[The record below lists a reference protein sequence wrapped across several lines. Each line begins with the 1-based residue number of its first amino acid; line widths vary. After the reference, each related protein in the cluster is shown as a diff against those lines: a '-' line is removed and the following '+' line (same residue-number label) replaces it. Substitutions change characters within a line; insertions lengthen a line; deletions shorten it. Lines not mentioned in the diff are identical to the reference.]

1 MSIVTTSLRCTV
13 PADFTALSLEAAKA
27 HLRVEH
33 DADDDLITALISAAQ
48 AHAEHETGRV
58 LCEATWEWCLQG
70 PLTGPACIPVAPCA
84 SCAGVA
90 VGGVTVDASA
100 YAFTASGALAGE
112 SPLFAALTP
121 GPDFPTGDA
130 VTVTVT
136 AGWPDGEVPAA
147 ITQWM
152 LVRIGTLYEQR
163 EAFAVGANFHEFGRS
178 FVDCLLDPYRIP
190 RGM

>member
-1 MSIVTTSLRCTV
+1 MSIVTTSLRRTV
-13 PADFTALSLEAAKA
+13 PADFTALSLDAAKA

-48 AHAEHETGRV
+48 AHAEHEMGRV
-58 LCEATWEWCLQG
+58 LCESTWEWCLQG
-70 PLTGPACIPVAPCA
+70 PLEDVANVPVAPCA

-90 VGGVTVDASA
+90 VDGVNVDIST
-100 YAFTASGALAGE
+100 YTFTASGAHAGE
-112 SPLFAALTP
+112 SPLLATLTP
-121 GPDFPTGDA
+121 GADFPTGDA

-163 EAFAVGANFHEFGRS
+163 EAFATGANFHEFGRS